1 MRAAK
6 QAAFRASSRSS
17 ASGFSLIELMIALV
31 ISLLIVAAVGYIYVA
46 NRAAFKVQAADS
58 RVTDNSRIA
67 IEYLT
72 KDFRHAAKLGCTR
85 PESAKAHGGVALTA
99 TLPVLFTSQAEID
112 TILQPPFTPP
122 IRLIEPGWFVRGF
135 DNGVGYNGPPP
146 MTDSTTPATR
156 RANTDIV
163 ALIKTSEN
171 STQLAGRM
179 ANSST
184 NPSLASVLPDAL
196 PSPTAGQLFVI
207 NDCDRAEIVRG
218 SVGPGGTPGGVLTID
233 TAPWN
238 QANRLTKAYD
248 VDATVSRFD
257 PVIYMI
263 QDSPASASIA
273 TPKLV
278 KFTLSAAG
286 SWNTVPEVVADG
298 IEDMQVR
305 FGVAT
310 AGFGTNSPDRYMT
323 PAEINADA
331 DAEEL
336 WRAVRSVEI
345 ALVVISDKSDVAT
358 NATARVNEAGTDTR
372 LRQRIMQVVSLR
384 NTIL

>member
-1 MRAAK
+1 MSAAK
-6 QAAFRASSRSS
+6 QIALRAPTRKNTR
-17 ASGFSLIELMIALV
+17 GFSLIELMIALV

-46 NRAAFKVQAADS
+46 NRAAFRVQAADS

-85 PESAKAHGGVALTA
+85 PETAKAHGGVALTA
-99 TLPVLFTSQAEID
+99 TLPVLFTTQAEIE

-122 IRLIEPGWFVRGF
+122 VRLIEPGWFIRGF
-135 DNGVGYNGPPP
+135 NDGAGYNGPAPV
-146 MTDSTTPATR
+146 DANGVSTR
-156 RANTDIV
+156 RANTDAI

-171 STQLAGRM
+171 STQLGARM
-179 ANSST
+179 ASAST

-196 PSPTAGQLFVI
+196 VASPVTNQLFVI

-218 SVGPGGTPGGVLTID
+218 SVGAGATPGGVLTID
-233 TAPWN
+233 TPTWN

-248 VDATVSRFD
+248 IDATVSRFD
-257 PVIYMI
+257 PAIYMI
-263 QDSPASASIA
+263 QDSPATASIA

-286 SWNTVPEVVADG
+286 SWNTTPEIVADG

-331 DAEEL
+331 AAEEL

-358 NATARVNEAGTDTR
+358 NATARVNQAGTDTR

>member
-122 IRLIEPGWFVRGF
+122 IRLIEPGWFIRGF
-135 DNGVGYNGPPP
+135 NDGVGYNGPGTASP
-146 MTDSTTPATR
+146 STR

-184 NPSLASVLPDAL
+184 NPTLASVLPDAL
-196 PSPTAGQLFVI
+196 ASPAAGQLFVI

-218 SVGPGGTPGGVLTID
+218 SLGPGGAPGGVLTID
-233 TAPWN
+233 TATWN

-331 DAEEL
+331 AAEEL

-345 ALVVISDKSDVAT
+345 ALVVISEKSDVAT
-358 NATARVNEAGTDTR
+358 NATARVNQAGSDTR